1 MTRRP
6 TTPPAGRAARAFR
19 HLAVLGACAAAVGAF
34 AACGDEAS
42 TANGGTGVPEPT
54 TAVTDLPPAANGP
67 ECLYG
72 DWVVSDAELGG
83 YFAVVAANTGF
94 DSVDGSGTI
103 TMSFTP
109 TGFAWTNDYEVTAV
123 MGADTFVVTQ
133 TGSVAGTYTEDDGTL
148 TGNAGTDDRQAT
160 FTQNG
165 QPVDTLFNLSYSE
178 RAGPID
184 PEVGSGAHVRGDQPT
199 AAFYEPLPAYT
210 DSNGPYGVRN
220 AE

>member
-6 TTPPAGRAARAFR
+6 TTPPAGSAARAFR

-165 QPVDTLFNLSYSE
+165 QPVEGDLGDLFAGVFPARPMDAMGYSCSGPTVVIPAGPGADDVATVTLE
-178 RAGPID
+178 RA
-184 PEVGSGAHVRGDQPT
+184 
-199 AAFYEPLPAYT
+199 
-210 DSNGPYGVRN
+210 
-220 AE
+220 

>member
-19 HLAVLGACAAAVGAF
+19 HLAVLGACAAAVGALT
-34 AACGDEAS
+34 ACGDEAS

-109 TGFAWTNDYEVTAV
+109 TGFVWTNDYEVTAV

-165 QPVDTLFNLSYSE
+165 QPVDSDLGDLFAGVFPARPMDAMGYSCSGPTVVIPAGPGADDVATVTLE
-178 RAGPID
+178 RA
-184 PEVGSGAHVRGDQPT
+184 
-199 AAFYEPLPAYT
+199 
-210 DSNGPYGVRN
+210 
-220 AE
+220 

>member
-19 HLAVLGACAAAVGAF
+19 HLAVLGACAAAVGALT
-34 AACGDEAS
+34 ACGDEAS

-165 QPVDTLFNLSYSE
+165 QPVEGDLGDLFAGVFPARPMDAMGYSCSGPTVVIPAGPGADDVATVTLE
-178 RAGPID
+178 RA
-184 PEVGSGAHVRGDQPT
+184 
-199 AAFYEPLPAYT
+199 
-210 DSNGPYGVRN
+210 
-220 AE
+220 

>member
-19 HLAVLGACAAAVGAF
+19 HLAVLGACAAAVGAL

-54 TAVTDLPPAANGP
+54 TAVTDLPPAVNGP

-72 DWVVSDAELGG
+72 DWAVSDAELGG

-165 QPVDTLFNLSYSE
+165 QPVEGDLGDLFAGVFPARPMDAMGYSCSGPTVVIPAGPGADDVATVTLE
-178 RAGPID
+178 RA
-184 PEVGSGAHVRGDQPT
+184 
-199 AAFYEPLPAYT
+199 
-210 DSNGPYGVRN
+210 
-220 AE
+220 